1 MTEQTPFSIR
11 KLLPM
16 LIVLGTIGIIFL
28 LAVSKPKPPEIPL
41 KEKEWLVH
49 TVAAKTQ
56 SASPELVL
64 IGTVES
70 PFDSALSAAISA
82 DVEKVPKLEGDKV
95 RQGDL
100 IVQLEAREWQWNL
113 SQRQGELDEIRAQID
128 AEKNRHAA
136 DLAALTEEQ
145 TLLKLAEQSVARR
158 NKLNESQLVAQERI
172 DEAESQRAQR
182 ALSLNT
188 RQLAVND
195 HPARLAQLKAR
206 LDKAQAALRRAE
218 LDLERTRIRAPFDGV
233 VTHIAVAPGE
243 RVQIGQTLARL
254 YSTEQM
260 EIRTQ
265 LPDRHAAEVRMALQS
280 AQTIQATTR
289 HLDQDIALQLKR
301 ISAQS
306 QTGGVD
312 LLLAPASGPDS
323 AKAALTLGATLS
335 VELSLPAQDNVVVVP
350 QSALYGSDRVYI
362 MKEGRLALVEVALI
376 GKQYSATDGDQV
388 LLPGD
393 RFAPGDRIVT
403 TQLPNAVH
411 GLKVADRAA
420 APEQSK
426 ITGAQ

>member
-1 MTEQTPFSIR
+1 MTEQVPFNKR
-11 KLLPM
+11 KLLPL
-16 LIVLGTIGIIFL
+16 LIIVGTIGLIFL
-28 LAVSKPKPPEIPL
+28 LAISKPKPPETPL

-49 TVAAKTQ
+49 TVEAHPQ
-56 SASPELVL
+56 SASPELML

-82 DVEKVPKLEGDKV
+82 DVEKVPKLEGDTV
-95 RQGDL
+95 REGDL

-113 SQRQGELDEIRAQID
+113 TQRRGELDDIKAQID
-128 AEKNRHAA
+128 AEKNRHTA
-136 DLAALTEEQ
+136 DLAALAEEK
-145 TLLKLAEQSVARR
+145 TLLKLAEQAVARR

-195 HPARLAQLKAR
+195 HTARLAQLKAR
-206 LDKAQAALRRAE
+206 LDKANAALHRAE

-233 VTHIAVAPGE
+233 VTHIAVSPGE
-243 RVQIGQTLARL
+243 RVQIGQTLSRL

-265 LPDRHAAEVRMALQS
+265 LPDRYAAEVHAALQTG
-280 AQTIQATTR
+280 QTIHARTR
-289 HLDQDIALQLKR
+289 HLDQDIALELKR
-301 ISAQS
+301 ISPQS

-312 LLLAPASGPDS
+312 LLLAPTTSTAP
-323 AKAALTLGATLS
+323 LTLGATLS
-335 VELSLPAQDNVVVVP
+335 VEVSLPAQNNVVVVP
-350 QSALYGSDRVYI
+350 QSALYGSDRVYV

-393 RFAPGDRIVT
+393 RFAVGDKIVT
-403 TQLPNAVH
+403 TQLPNAVT
-411 GLKVADRAA
+411 GLKVAERAV
-420 APEQSK
+420 APVEITNTGEQ
-426 ITGAQ
+426 

>member
-1 MTEQTPFSIR
+1 MTEPVSFNKR
-11 KLLPM
+11 KLLPL
-16 LIVLGTIGIIFL
+16 LIIVGTIGIIFL
-28 LAVSKPKPPEIPL
+28 LVISKPKPPEVPL

-49 TVAAKTQ
+49 AVEARPQ

-82 DVEKVPKLEGDKV
+82 DVEKVPKLEGDTV
-95 RQGDL
+95 REGDL

-113 SQRQGELDEIRAQID
+113 SQRQGELDDIRAQID
-128 AEKNRHAA
+128 AEKNRHTA
-136 DLAALTEEQ
+136 DLTALAEEK
-145 TLLKLAEQSVARR
+145 TLLKLAEQAVTRR

-195 HPARLAQLKAR
+195 HPARQAQLKAR

-265 LPDRHAAEVRMALQS
+265 LPDRHAAEVRTALQS
-280 AQTIQATTR
+280 DQTIHARTR
-289 HLDQDIALQLKR
+289 HLDQDIALELKR
-301 ISAQS
+301 ISPQS

-312 LLLAPASGPDS
+312 LLLAPTKSTSP
-323 AKAALTLGATLS
+323 LTLGATLS
-335 VELSLPAQDNVVVVP
+335 VKVSLPAQDNVVVVP
-350 QSALYGSDRVYI
+350 QSALYGSDRVYV

-393 RFAPGDRIVT
+393 QFAVGDKIVT
-403 TQLPNAVH
+403 TQLPNAVT
-411 GLKVADRAA
+411 GLKVAERAV
-420 APEQSK
+420 APEQIK
-426 ITGAQ
+426 KTGAQ